1 VPTVLQ
7 WSAGGNAVFVTGSFN
22 AWEERIPLRRSGT
35 DHVVCLNLPPGKPA
49 LHSGGLNPAP
59 HALPLHPCP
68 ACGPGAQGDV
78 CALHKE
84 TSPLQ
89 VRTSTSLSWTT
100 SGASPR
106 TSRRCATRWV
116 TSTIASPSLTRP
128 CTCTSTRPAASS
140 VTRRTTCTRRC
151 GRPGPAQPPP
161 NPPVGRTTTA
171 AQLPAAQPLSCQP
184 LSRPPLSLAPA
195 ATGDSLRLPPP
206 APPAPLPARP
216 WQALPDEIT
225 LAKEPPLAPLQ
236 LSCIALNTQPA
247 PDPRIASWTLPTPL
261 SVYQHAKV
269 PLPPPPP
276 PPPAGVGLHSHPC
289 KGQVGGRRD
298 REGSPLRP
306 LHLLK
311 AFGGF
316 WWLSA
321 PRGREAGPT

>member
-1 VPTVLQ
+1 MPTVLQ

-171 AQLPAAQPLSCQP
+171 AQLPAAQPPAAQP
-184 LSRPPLSLAPA
+184 GPRCYGRQLAP
-195 ATGDSLRLPPP
+195 
-206 APPAPLPARP
+206 
-216 WQALPDEIT
+216 
-225 LAKEPPLAPLQ
+225 
-236 LSCIALNTQPA
+236 
-247 PDPRIASWTLPTPL
+247 PTP
-261 SVYQHAKV
+261 
-269 PLPPPPP
+269 
-276 PPPAGVGLHSHPC
+276 
-289 KGQVGGRRD
+289 
-298 REGSPLRP
+298 SPTR
-306 LHLLK
+306 
-311 AFGGF
+311 A
-316 WWLSA
+316 A
-321 PRGREAGPT
+321 PRASVAGLAGRDHAGQGAAARTAPALVHRPQHTARA